1 MWPIDERKANRFP
14 SERGFALVA
23 AIMACLILLAIGML
37 VIYLSTG
44 DLRISARVVGD
55 KKALTA
61 AESGIHRLMQ
71 TFDPQN
77 MSATT
82 PRTQVDASNDPNS
95 FYSIGA
101 AVSPTTGP
109 ATIPMAGFAIG
120 GGQQWGQARFNVDVT
135 GENTTYNSTVTIGLG
150 LGFGPVEISLMHR

>member
-1 MWPIDERKANRFP
+1 MWRTRLAKEERLP

-23 AIMACLILLAIGML
+23 AIMACLILLAVGML

-44 DLRISARVVGD
+44 DLRVSTRVVGD
-55 KKALTA
+55 KKALSA
-61 AESGIHRLMQ
+61 AESGIHRLMN
-71 TFDPQN
+71 TFDPEN
-77 MSATT
+77 LSATT
-82 PRTQVDASNDPNS
+82 PNTQVDPSNDPNS
-95 FYSIGA
+95 LYSIGA
-101 AVSPTTGP
+101 AVAPTTGP

-135 GENTTYNSTVTIGLG
+135 GTNTTYNSTVTIGLG